1 MNADKSHPDPTSF
14 PAPSSSPSSLPGD
27 DPTVEPSRGPEV
39 AQAPAAIPARIGE
52 YAIRRVIASGGM
64 GVVYEAMQENPR
76 RPVAL
81 KVMKRGLA
89 SRSALRRF
97 EFESQILGRLRH
109 PSIAQVYEAGVHTD
123 GPDAALDPHARES
136 LPYFVMEYIPAAR
149 TLTQYAYAYRLS
161 TRDRLDL
168 FARVCDGVHHGHQ
181 KGVIHRDLKPANI
194 LVDSSGVP
202 KIIDFGVAR
211 TTDSDLVVTTLQTD
225 VGQLIGTLQ
234 YMSPEQ
240 VEADPND
247 LDVRSDVYSLGVVL
261 YELLTGVVPYNVMNR
276 TVVEAGR
283 LIREQAPK
291 RLSTVDHTLR
301 GDVETITLKAMQKD
315 REARY
320 QSALELAQ
328 DIRRY
333 LSNEPISA
341 RPPSL
346 LYQIRVFA
354 RRNTAAFTAIVAI
367 VLVSIAAAVVSG
379 LFARQAL
386 HARDD
391 ANEAL
396 AAKNAALVRVQQE
409 ADANKAAGDF
419 MRDVLALAS
428 PQRAMG
434 KQYTVREALDIA
446 AANVTAGT
454 TGQPLAEAGARVAIG
469 ATYRALGLYQQ
480 AHEHLSKALEIRRRE
495 RGPEHQETLAVITEL
510 AAVIGD
516 LNRSPEAIDMMSANL
531 ATQQRVLG
539 PLNVDTLR
547 TTNALAWLRFGSGE
561 LEEAERLFRISLDG
575 FRRALGPE
583 SPPTIKAKTNIAMA
597 LASQGKVDLA
607 QPLAREAA
615 DEHERLLGRKNP
627 DTMYARNIC
636 AWTLMAGQRA
646 AEAEPIWREVVTD
659 ATEVMG
665 ADHPYRLYWLNS
677 LAWCVLEQGKF
688 DQAEPMFAETS
699 AKREVVLAEGHPDTF
714 SAFLGYVKAL
724 AALKRFEQAEPIA
737 LKWHAAA
744 VPRLGSDAF
753 MTREFAAV
761 LADVY
766 EALGRPN
773 DAAPYRQQA
782 APGDVPPP

>member
-1 MNADKSHPDPTSF
+1 
-14 PAPSSSPSSLPGD
+14 
-27 DPTVEPSRGPEV
+27 
-39 AQAPAAIPARIGE
+39 
-52 YAIRRVIASGGM
+52 M
-64 GVVYEAMQENPR
+64 GVVYEAMQDNPR

-123 GPDAALDPHARES
+123 APDSAIDPSARES

-149 TLTQYAYAYRLS
+149 TLTQHAYAYRLS

-276 TVVEAGR
+276 TVIEAGR
-283 LIREQAPK
+283 LIREQSPK

-328 DIRRY
+328 DVRRY
-333 LSNEPISA
+333 LNNEPISA

-367 VLVSIAAAVVSG
+367 VLVSVAAAVISG

-446 AANVTAGT
+446 AANVTAGAA
-454 TGQPLAEAGARVAIG
+454 GQPLAEAGARVAVG
-469 ATYRALGLYQQ
+469 STFRALGLYQQ
-480 AHEHLSKALEIRRRE
+480 AYEHLSKALDIRSRE
-495 RGPEHQETLAVITEL
+495 RGPQHQETLAVVTEL
-510 AAVIGD
+510 AAVLGD
-516 LNRSPEAIDMMSANL
+516 LNRTAEAIDMMSANL
-531 ATQQRVLG
+531 AVQQRVLG

-575 FRRALGPE
+575 FTRAIGAE
-583 SPPTIKAKTNIAMA
+583 VPPTIKARTNIAMA
-597 LASQGKVDLA
+597 LASQGKVEEA
-607 QPLAREAA
+607 QPLAKEAA
-615 DEHERLLGRKNP
+615 DQHERLLGRKNP

-636 AWTLMAGQRA
+636 AWTLMAGERA
-646 AEAEPIWREVVTD
+646 AEAEPIWREVVAD

-665 ADHPYRLYWLNS
+665 PDHPYRLYWLNS
-677 LAWCVLEQGKF
+677 LAWCLLEQGKF

-714 SAFLGYVKAL
+714 SAYLGYARAL
-724 AALKRFEQAEPIA
+724 VGLKRYEQAEPIA
-737 LKWHAAA
+737 LKWHTAA
-744 VPRLGSDAF
+744 VTQLGSDAYAS
-753 MTREFAAV
+753 RQFAAA

-773 DAAPYRQQA
+773 DARPYRDQA
-782 APGDVPPP
+782 APADVSPP